1 MHNKKLNIIIAVSA
15 FLILGTAYFCLWNRQ
30 EMPQDL
36 FGETKSMVFVA
47 ESMEETESMAVME
60 SSPQIYVYV
69 CGFVNQPGVYELC
82 EGARMFEAVD
92 MAGGICDGGC
102 VDYLEMASVLKD
114 GMRIYVPSVEEAAQ
128 MEDGTASGTSVQGRI
143 NINRAAREELMTLPG
158 IGGTKA
164 DAIIRYREEHGGFTT
179 IEEIKN
185 ISGIKEAA
193 FSKIRDYIC
202 VDS

>member
-1 MHNKKLNIIIAVSA
+1 M
-15 FLILGTAYFCLWNRQ
+15 T
-30 EMPQDL
+30 
-36 FGETKSMVFVA
+36 
-47 ESMEETESMAVME
+47 VME

-82 EGARMFEAVD
+82 EGARMFEAVE

-102 VDYLEMASVLKD
+102 VDFLEMASVLRD
-114 GMRIYVPSVEEAAQ
+114 GMRIYVPSVEEAVQAAASP
-128 MEDGTASGTSVQGRI
+128 DAGTDMQGKI
-143 NINRAAREELMTLPG
+143 NINRASREELMTLPG
-158 IGGTKA
+158 IGEAKA

-193 FSKIRDYIC
+193 FTKIGDYIC